1 MIRPLPVLA
10 AVAFALAVVDA
21 AQQTPFR
28 VTRDTVPVFVTVVD
42 KDNRLATNLPRES
55 FQISDNGKAQTLTL
69 FDNTPQPV
77 RLIVML
83 DVSGSMLRNLPLLRA
98 SAEQLFTRLGPNDQ
112 ARVGA
117 FGTEITISPE
127 FTHDAAALRR
137 ALPTEI
143 DPNAPTPLWR
153 AMDTAMSE
161 LAGIDERR
169 VVLVL
174 SDGKDS
180 GPRKFNEKF
189 ITQLDVVDRA
199 LRDEIMIYGIGLQ
212 SRGQPREMRPGM
224 DLGAMLAAD
233 FPDPGLGTAAID
245 SGGGYFEIR
254 PRDDLGAAFARVIE
268 ELHSQYL
275 LGFTPPARDGKA
287 HKIEVKVSG
296 KDLKPRARKSYRAPK
311 VK

>member
-1 MIRPLPVLA
+1 MLALVGA
-10 AVAFALAVVDA
+10 AVAAVDA
-21 AQQTPFR
+21 VQQQTPFR

-42 KDNRLATNLPRES
+42 KDNRLATDLPREA
-55 FQISDNGKAQTLTL
+55 FQVSDNGKAQPITL
-69 FDNTPQPV
+69 FDNSPQPV

-98 SAEQLFTRLGPNDQ
+98 SAEQLFARLGPNDQ
-112 ARVGA
+112 ARVGS
-117 FGTEITISPE
+117 FGAEITISPE
-127 FTHDAAALRR
+127 FTRDAAALRA

-143 DPNAPTPLWR
+143 DPGAPTPLWR
-153 AMDTAMSE
+153 AMETAMAE

-174 SDGKDS
+174 SDGKDT
-180 GPRKFNEKF
+180 GPRAFNERF
-189 ITQLDVVDRA
+189 VNQLDVVERA
-199 LRDEIMIYGIGLQ
+199 QRDEIMIYGIGLQ
-212 SRGQPREMRPGM
+212 SRGQPRQMRPGT

-254 PRDDLGAAFARVIE
+254 PRDDLGAAFARVID

-275 LGFTPPARDGKA
+275 IGFTPPARDGKA
-287 HKIEVKVSG
+287 HKIQVKVTG
-296 KDLKPRARKSYRAPK
+296 KDLKPRARKSYLAPK
-311 VK
+311 Q